1 MYVCS
6 YINTYIYIYTKGSTG
21 VLGSTRDPK
30 SLKSGFSVQSP
41 PSFGIPGRQ
50 WSFQRPCSAKSS
62 SDGTSPEPLEPPESH
77 NRRFRV
83 T

>member
-1 MYVCS
+1 MYV
-6 YINTYIYIYTKGSTG
+6 YIYTKGSTG
-21 VLGSTRDPK
+21 DLGLTRDPK
-30 SLKSGFSVQSP
+30 DWKSGFSVQSP